1 MNVLRAGANLKLTR
15 AQFALLIGIANAA
28 NAILVPLITMPA
40 IEAFTAIVLNLL
52 IVYFTTE
59 ENVPSAT
66 VSSP

>member
-1 MNVLRAGANLKLTR
+1 VNVLRAGANLKLTR

-40 IEAFTAIVLNLL
+40 IAAFTAIVLNLL

>member
-40 IEAFTAIVLNLL
+40 IAAFTAIVLNLL